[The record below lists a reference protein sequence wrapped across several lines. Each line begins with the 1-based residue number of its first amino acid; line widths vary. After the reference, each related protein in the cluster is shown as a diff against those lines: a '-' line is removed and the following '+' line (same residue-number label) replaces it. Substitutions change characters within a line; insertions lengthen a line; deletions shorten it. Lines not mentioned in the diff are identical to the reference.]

1 MYEFKFPDLG
11 EGLVEGEIV
20 KWHVSE
26 GQHVREGDPLVDVM
40 TEKATVTL
48 PAPATG
54 VVKRIL
60 AREGERVKVGQV
72 LCIISEEGRPSG
84 LVQAEAT
91 HGPRRGEPLGRAS
104 QVQVEAEHVRG
115 SVRAMPAAR
124 RLARELGID
133 LSKVPGSGPGGVI
146 TLRDVKRYSEESAR
160 ERVAPPKQ
168 REVEAEA
175 PEERVP
181 VRGLRR
187 AIAEKMSKAK
197 SSIPHAYH
205 LEEIDMTQIMELRD
219 RLRPRAEALGVR
231 LTLTPFIVKAA
242 VAALMDY
249 PYMNATFDEEKGEI
263 VVKRYYNIGLA
274 VDTEDGLVV
283 VVIKDADRKTILEIA
298 REAAHLADKA
308 RGGKLELGDVRGST
322 FTISNIGPI
331 GGIGGIPIVNYPET
345 AIMAVGQARR
355 RPVVVGDGV
364 AIRSMAMVTVSFD
377 HRVVD
382 GAYVARFTNRFKEL
396 IEEPDLL
403 VLRL

>member
-1 MYEFKFPDLG
+1 MYEFRFPDLG
-11 EGLVEGEIV
+11 EGLVEGEVV

-26 GQHVREGDPLVDVM
+26 GQHVNEGDPLVDVM

-48 PAPATG
+48 PSPTTG
-54 VVKRIL
+54 TVQSIL
-60 AREGERVKVGQV
+60 VREGERVKVGQV
-72 LCIISEEGRPSG
+72 LCVIDEGAPVKPSR
-84 LVQAEAT
+84 AEA
-91 HGPRRGEPLGRAS
+91 EP
-104 QVQVEAEHVRG
+104 QPVQRVEAGPPSAHVGTPSYER
-115 SVRAMPAAR
+115 VRAMPAAR

-133 LSKVPGSGPGGVI
+133 LSRVPGSGPGGVI
-146 TLRDVKRYSEESAR
+146 TLRDVKKYAEESRPRA
-160 ERVAPPKQ
+160 ERAVAPVQ
-168 REVEAEA
+168 REAA
-175 PEERVP
+175 LPEERVP

-187 AIAEKMSKAK
+187 AIAEKMSRAK

-205 LEEIDMTQIMELRD
+205 LEEVDMTELIALRD
-219 RLRPRAEALGVR
+219 RLRPKAEALGVR
-231 LTLTPFIVKAA
+231 LTLTPFIVKAV

-249 PYMNATFDEEKGEI
+249 PYMNATFDEERGEI

-274 VDTEDGLVV
+274 VDTDEGLVV
-283 VVIKDADRKTILEIA
+283 VVIRDADRKNILEIA
-298 REAAHLADKA
+298 REAAQLAEKA

-355 RPVVVGDGV
+355 RPVVIGDEV
-364 AIRSMAMVTVSFD
+364 AVRSVALITVSFD

-396 IEEPDLL
+396 VESPDLL

>member
-11 EGLVEGEIV
+11 EGLVEGEVV

-26 GQHVREGDPLVDVM
+26 GQHVNEGDPLVDVM

-48 PAPATG
+48 PAPTTG
-54 VVKRIL
+54 VVQSIL
-60 AREGERVKVGQV
+60 VREGERVKVGQV
-72 LCIISEEGRPSG
+72 LCIISEGG
-84 LVQAEAT
+84 AKT
-91 HGPRRGEPLGRAS
+91 
-104 QVQVEAEHVRG
+104 QVEAGPQVVQRVEAASPPAQAGTTIAAPSYGR
-115 SVRAMPAAR
+115 VRAMPAAR

-133 LSKVPGSGPGGVI
+133 LSRVPGSGPGGVI
-146 TLRDVKRYSEESAR
+146 TLRDVRKYAEEAKRR
-160 ERVAPPKQ
+160 EAVPEPVQ
-168 REVEAEA
+168 REAA
-175 PEERVP
+175 LPEERVP

-205 LEEIDMTQIMELRD
+205 IEEVDMTEIMALRD
-219 RLRPRAEALGVR
+219 RLRPKAEALGVR

-249 PYMNATFDEEKGEI
+249 PYMNASFDEERGEI

-283 VVIKDADRKTILEIA
+283 VVVKDADKKTILEIA
-298 REAAHLADKA
+298 KEAAHLAEKA
-308 RGGKLELGDVRGST
+308 RNGRLELGDVRGST

-331 GGIGGIPIVNYPET
+331 GGVGGIPIVNYPEA

-355 RPVVVGDGV
+355 RPVAVGDGV
-364 AIRSMAMVTVSFD
+364 AIRNMAMVTVSFD